1 MVSLRLSDRYFTRDP
16 QHTELGSKIISN
28 SIKMVDDLGFE
39 QFTFKKLANEINS
52 TEASIYRYF
61 ENKHKLLI
69 YLIAWYWKWMEYLID
84 YRTNHLQDPEE
95 KLKVA
100 LKAICDE
107 AEFDPAFANI
117 DETALYRIVVAESNK
132 TYLTKQVDEDNKEG
146 LFRGYKDLCKR
157 IAAIAKEVNPEY
169 PYPHALISTVLE
181 ASHQQPYFALHLP
194 SLTEVDR
201 NQEGLHNQVYR
212 YVENLVFAAL
222 RCSETV
228 VKKS

>member
-1 MVSLRLSDRYFTRDP
+1 MVTLRLNDRYFTRDP

-28 SIKMVDDLGFE
+28 SIKMIDKLGFE
-39 QFTFKKLANEINS
+39 QFTFKKLANEISS

-117 DETALYRIVVAESNK
+117 DETALYRIVVSESNK

-157 IAAIAKEVNPEY
+157 IAAIASEVNPEY
-169 PYPHALISTVLE
+169 SYPHALISTVLE
-181 ASHQQPYFALHLP
+181 TSHQQAYFALHLP

-201 NQEGLHNQVYR
+201 NQEGLHDQVYR
-212 YVENLVFAAL
+212 YVESLVFAAL
-222 RCSETV
+222 HCSDTV
-228 VKKS
+228 AKKN

>member
-1 MVSLRLSDRYFTRDP
+1 MVTLRLSERYFTRDP
-16 QHTELGSKIISN
+16 QHTELGSKIISQ
-28 SIKMVDDLGFE
+28 SIKMIDELGFE
-39 QFTFKKLANEINS
+39 QFTFKKLATQIQS
-52 TEASIYRYF
+52 TEASVYRYF

-84 YRTNHLQDPEE
+84 YQTNHLADPEE

-100 LKAICDE
+100 LKAVCDE

-117 DETALYRIVVAESNK
+117 DETALYRIVVSESNK

-157 IAAIAKEVNPEY
+157 IATIAREINPEY

-181 ASHQQPYFALHLP
+181 TSHHQAFFALHLP
-194 SLTEVDR
+194 SLTEVKRDQP
-201 NQEGLHNQVYR
+201 NLHQQVYQ

-222 RCSETV
+222 RQ
-228 VKKS
+228 